1 MKKNII
7 YYVAVFLFGTVTTMQ
22 SQETLDESVI
32 ASQKHTYNANQAIQ
46 EDAFA
51 TAEASYRKAIDK
63 DGANSAARYNLGNA
77 YYKNENYIEAF
88 NRYKQSAEIAT
99 TKSEKHKAFHN
110 LGNIFMKNK
119 EYDKAVEAYKNA
131 LRNNPK
137 DDETRYNLAL
147 AKDML
152 AKNPPQD
159 QDNKQDDKD
168 GDEEKNKDKKEQD
181 QKDKNKD
188 KGDKDQ
194 DNKDKEG
201 DDKKDKNNEGE
212 GDNKDKKDEQDQNKE
227 QQPSDGKKSDQGKKK
242 KQPRP
247 NQLSPQQA
255 QSILNAIDK
264 AEKKTQEKI
273 NAQKA
278 RGAKVK
284 SDKDW

>member
-1 MKKNII
+1 MRNVAYFIFII
-7 YYVAVFLFGTVTTMQ
+7 LFLGCIAIAQ
-22 SQETLDESVI
+22 SQEVDESAI
-32 ASQKHTYNANQAIQ
+32 SSQKYTYKANQAIQ

-51 TAEASYRKAIDK
+51 DAEAEYRKAIHK
-63 DGANSAARYNLGNA
+63 NGANSAARYNLGNA
-77 YYKNENYIEAF
+77 YYKNENYVEAF
-88 NRYKQSAEIAT
+88 NRYKQSTEVAT
-99 TKSEKHKAFHN
+99 TKAEKHKAFHN

-119 EYDKAVEAYKNA
+119 EYEKAVEAYKNA

-168 GDEEKNKDKKEQD
+168 GKDEKNKDKKEQD

-188 KGDKDQ
+188 EGDQDKDQ
-194 DNKDKEG
+194 KNEEG
-201 DDKKDKNNEGE
+201 DDKKDKKNEGE
-212 GDNKDKKDEQDQNKE
+212 GDNKDKKDEQQQNKD
-227 QQPSDGKKSDQGKKK
+227 QKPSDGQKSDKEKKK
-242 KQPRP
+242 QQPRP